1 MVSDLL
7 MSEALTDQNKKEKS
21 KSSDSGDDSGQS
33 SMNTG
38 IYSVQ
43 YLCLAFSFS
52 GCESV
57 SESSG

>member
-21 KSSDSGDDSGQS
+21 VSKSDDSGDDSGQS

-38 IYSVQ
+38 IYF
-43 YLCLAFSFS
+43 L
-52 GCESV
+52 
-57 SESSG
+57 